1 MQLVVVNLIES
12 ASLIEADMTS
22 FDWAIIA
29 ALASA
34 KVGFLIGLIAG
45 RFGAGRSP
53 DSAPSDL

>member
-1 MQLVVVNLIES
+1 
-12 ASLIEADMTS
+12 MTG

-45 RFGAGRSP
+45 RFGSGRG
-53 DSAPSDL
+53 ATTAQSDY